1 MFNKGDKV
9 VCIDTLFLETELK
22 LNNIYEICDYCEI
35 SDTVEVLGI
44 EGSWFRSK
52 RFELIE
58 NNNQDEN
65 LVNHLAKEA
74 FKLGSKDDK
83 VLDIIKNLI

>member
-1 MFNKGDKV
+1 MFNRGDKV
-9 VCIDTLFLETELK
+9 VCIDNENVEDYLTIDK
-22 LNNIYEICDYCEI
+22 IYEVCECSEI
-35 SDTVEVLGI
+35 NKTINLLTMDV
-44 EGSWFRSK
+44 WFRVE

-58 NNNQDEN
+58 KNDNNND

-83 VLDIIKNLI
+83 VLDIIRKLV